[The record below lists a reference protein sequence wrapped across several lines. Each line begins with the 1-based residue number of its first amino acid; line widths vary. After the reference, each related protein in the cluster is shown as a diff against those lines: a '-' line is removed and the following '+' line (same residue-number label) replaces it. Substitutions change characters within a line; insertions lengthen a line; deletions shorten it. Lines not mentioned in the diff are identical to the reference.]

1 MISCE
6 SRENLLKA
14 LSDPKTLNSIAEDA
28 FHVADKDS
36 NGCIDIEEFEL
47 CMKNVSQFFGFLIS
61 INEIKK
67 EFNRLDTDNN
77 GVIDFDEFKKYVKE
91 IVERILIL

>member
-6 SRENLLKA
+6 SRENLRKA
-14 LSDPKTLNSIAEDA
+14 LSDPNTLNSIAEDA
-28 FHVADKDS
+28 FHVADKDR

-67 EFNRLDTDNN
+67 EFNRLDADNN

-91 IVERILIL
+91 IVERILVL

>member
-1 MISCE
+1 
-6 SRENLLKA
+6 
-14 LSDPKTLNSIAEDA
+14 
-28 FHVADKDS
+28 
-36 NGCIDIEEFEL
+36 
-47 CMKNVSQFFGFLIS
+47 MKNVSQFFGFLIS